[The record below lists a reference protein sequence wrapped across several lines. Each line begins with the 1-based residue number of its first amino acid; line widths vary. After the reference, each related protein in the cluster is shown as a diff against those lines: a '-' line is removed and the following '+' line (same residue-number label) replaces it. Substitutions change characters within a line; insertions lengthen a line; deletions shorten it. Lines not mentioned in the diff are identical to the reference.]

1 MPTIKIKRKT
11 ENFNENV
18 DYKILV
24 DGILITRLKN
34 GEEKLIEVSENSKY
48 ISATL
53 GSGRSEKLT
62 IDNISEKET
71 INVSGNEF
79 MNRYLKYYGVIFPLL
94 GLTFILDHDYEL
106 IKLIGKILFGI
117 LLLIA
122 VYILIFMNKKW
133 LILKT

>member
-1 MPTIKIKRKT
+1 MPIIKIKRKT

-24 DGILITRLKN
+24 DGILITHLKN
-34 GEEKLIEVSENSKY
+34 GEEKLIELNENSKY

-53 GSGRSEKLT
+53 GSGKSEKLP
-62 IDNISEKET
+62 IDNITEKET

-79 MNRYLKYYGVIFPLL
+79 MNRYLKYYGVVFPLL
-94 GLTFILDHDYEL
+94 GLTFILDHNYGI

-117 LLLIA
+117 FLLIA